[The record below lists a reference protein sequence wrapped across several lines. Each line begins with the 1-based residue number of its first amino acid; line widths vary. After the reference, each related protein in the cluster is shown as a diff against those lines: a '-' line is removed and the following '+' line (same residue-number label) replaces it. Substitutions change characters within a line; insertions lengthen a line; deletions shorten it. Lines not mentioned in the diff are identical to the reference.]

1 MTGCL
6 GIHGRYGNDSGLVS
20 NCQLTSRRNDD
31 FLRAFWMIVKYP
43 GLPYPFM
50 SDLERSR
57 VYRWVVIKLYLVKN
71 HTKIVGYTAVCP
83 LGSSSSSRR
92 NIIFSSTKKTEG
104 TWHSPRRVLLCKYP
118 HAESPFVSVEVCFD
132 HIKYD
137 KAHIIPSTI

>member
-1 MTGCL
+1 M
-6 GIHGRYGNDSGLVS
+6 
-20 NCQLTSRRNDD
+20 
-31 FLRAFWMIVKYP
+31 MVKYP
-43 GLPYPFM
+43 GLQNTHY
-50 SDLERSR
+50 ERFR
-57 VYRWVVIKLYLVKN
+57 EIQNFEVYRWVVIKLYLVKN

-104 TWHSPRRVLLCKYP
+104 TWHNPRRVLLFKYP
-118 HAESPFVSVEVCFD
+118 HAESPSVSVELFFD